1 MCIIILIL
9 IIVVCT
15 ITFFVCSSLLSRP
28 FSSNSTR
35 IVRLLSKIFL
45 SRRRFNETLMFW
57 WLAALP
63 DLHRLIDTTGDHV
76 RMAFVKIYENM
87 IVLAICRILNV
98 WKVSR
103 IFREYQ
109 YLKHRRKQFL
119 NLKMSSTAELN
130 CLYSSDIDCIN
141 LLLNF
146 YKFNPL

>member
-63 DLHRLIDTTGDHV
+63 DLHRLIDTTGDHI

-87 IVLAICRILNV
+87 IVLAILSNIKYMKSFKNISGISISETPKKTIFKFKNVKYSRVELFIFEWCRLH
-98 WKVSR
+98 KS
-103 IFREYQ
+103 
-109 YLKHRRKQFL
+109 
-119 NLKMSSTAELN
+119 
-130 CLYSSDIDCIN
+130 
-141 LLLNF
+141 
-146 YKFNPL
+146 